1 MESRKLLESQPL
13 IPPSNPQTR
22 NYIVLN
28 LPFNLPAWDPPLR
41 KKIYRTSLI
50 ILILTTLFYLLW
62 PSCPD
67 VGIVRTT
74 LHHVKFQTHP
84 HIAVNVSLD
93 ATVRVRN
100 RAVYTMNYDRLD
112 VAIGYR
118 GKELGRVVSGGGHVR
133 AKGSSYVKTKM
144 EFYEVEVGWELIYL
158 LEDLAK
164 GFVQFDT
171 VTQFDG
177 SFGFSFFQV
186 PLKAKISCEIVVNMK
201 QQTNTQNCYPE
212 LDDTR
217 NA

>member
-1 MESRKLLESQPL
+1 M
-13 IPPSNPQTR
+13 
-22 NYIVLN
+22 
-28 LPFNLPAWDPPLR
+28 
-41 KKIYRTSLI
+41 
-50 ILILTTLFYLLW
+50 
-62 PSCPD
+62 
-67 VGIVRTT
+67 
-74 LHHVKFQTHP
+74 
-84 HIAVNVSLD
+84 
-93 ATVRVRN
+93 
-100 RAVYTMNYDRLD
+100 YTMNYDRLD

-186 PLKAKISCEIVVNMK
+186 PLKVSPYIFCPFFSTSCFFYVKV
-201 QQTNTQNCYPE
+201 
-212 LDDTR
+212 TR
-217 NA
+217 Y